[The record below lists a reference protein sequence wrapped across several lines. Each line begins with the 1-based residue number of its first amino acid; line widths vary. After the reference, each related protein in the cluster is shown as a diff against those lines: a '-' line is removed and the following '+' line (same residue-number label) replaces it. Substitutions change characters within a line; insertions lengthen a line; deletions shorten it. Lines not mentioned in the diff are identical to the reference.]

1 LGIDFKPYS
10 PHLFCLFFVFLLRN
24 FCVLCVRYFGI
35 RIPLT
40 PALKLS
46 NITKRFG
53 NLVANDDI
61 SLSVER
67 GEVLGLLGE
76 NGAGKSTL
84 VSILFGHYT
93 ADSGSIEVFGKAL
106 PSGDPKAA
114 LAAGV
119 GMVHQHFTLADNL
132 SVLDNVMLGSEPLWQ
147 PFSRR
152 AQGRAK
158 LLEVAE
164 RFGLAVQPDALVA
177 NLSVGERQRVEIV
190 KALFRGAQIL
200 ILDEPTAVLT
210 PQESEALFAT
220 LHKLVAQGLSVIF
233 ISHKLAEVLRVCQR
247 VAVLR
252 AGKLVAT
259 AQATGTTQAQLA
271 QWMVGHAVPSLA
283 AANGLGNASMDAAA
297 LCEASAVF
305 ATQARGEVA
314 ANTQAHAGATVVCA
328 LHGVCA
334 KRTARNQIVS
344 VNLQLHAGEIIAIA
358 GVSGNGQGALAE
370 LLCGTLAPSAGH
382 ITLLGA
388 PWPSGHA
395 AAKLTALGVARI
407 PEDRRSLGVVG
418 DLPLWENAVSERL
431 RSGIFSKWGWINR
444 RAAWAHAQRIV
455 QQFDVRGAGLASRT
469 ALLSGGNMQKL
480 ILGRALLAPL
490 HEPRGAQARSQ
501 ADQRLTPPPSLQ
513 PIGPQP
519 AQPSDSP
526 LRAAVG
532 PCLIVAHQPTWGL
545 DIGAVAYVHQ
555 QLLAARD
562 AGAALLLISDDLD
575 EVMALG
581 DRIAV
586 MHAGRLTASLSAAHW
601 SRESL
606 GLAMAG
612 SESAAHAASAAHA
625 EHPSGRVESVTP

>member
-1 LGIDFKPYS
+1 LS
-10 PHLFCLFFVFLLRN
+10 FFVFFLRN

-35 RIPLT
+35 CIPLT

-46 NITKRFG
+46 HITKRFG
-53 NLVANDDI
+53 NLVANDAI

-67 GEVLGLLGE
+67 GEVVGLLGE

-93 ADSGSIEVFGKAL
+93 ADSGSIEVFGKPL
-106 PSGDPKAA
+106 PSGDPRAA

-152 AQGRAK
+152 AQARSK
-158 LLEVAE
+158 LVEVAE

-210 PQESEALFAT
+210 PQESEALFNT

-259 AQATGTTQAQLA
+259 AQAQGTSQAQLA

-283 AANGLGNASMDAAA
+283 AATGLGNDEIAATA
-297 LCEASAVF
+297 LPAASAVL
-305 ATQARGEVA
+305 ATQARMTMAKNGPANA
-314 ANTQAHAGATVVCA
+314 AATVVCA
-328 LHGVCA
+328 LQAVSA
-334 KRTARNQIVS
+334 KRTARNQIVG
-344 VNLQLHAGEIIAIA
+344 VNLTLHAGEIVAIA

-370 LLCGTLAPSAGH
+370 LLCGTLVHSAGR

-388 PWPSGHA
+388 PWPAGHA
-395 AAKLTALGVARI
+395 AAQLTALGVARI
-407 PEDRRSLGVVG
+407 PEDRRSVGVVG

-431 RSGIFSKWGWINR
+431 RTGVFAKWGWVKR

-455 QQFDVRGAGLASRT
+455 QQFDVRGAGLDSRT
-469 ALLSGGNMQKL
+469 AMLSGGNMQKL

-490 HEPRGAQARSQ
+490 HADLPSKPSPSPR
-501 ADQRLTPPPSLQ
+501 
-513 PIGPQP
+513 
-519 AQPSDSP
+519 
-526 LRAAVG
+526 
-532 PCLIVAHQPTWGL
+532 LIVAHQPTWGL

-562 AGAALLLISDDLD
+562 AGAAVLLISDDLD

-586 MHAGRLTASLSAAHW
+586 IHAGALTEARSATNW
-601 SRESL
+601 TRESL

-612 SESAAHAASAAHA
+612 SQYAAPAGRQ
-625 EHPSGRVESVTP
+625 SGRVESVTP